1 MKKHRF
7 KKIGSNE
14 IDGATSTNKNWGFK
28 PVPNKG
34 GMTTNCVIFSKED
47 KKDA

>member
-1 MKKHRF
+1 MKKMQ
-7 KKIGSNE
+7 KIGSNE
-14 IDGATSTNKNWGFK
+14 VDSATSTNKNWGFK

-34 GMTTNCVIFSKED
+34 GKTTNAKIFAKED